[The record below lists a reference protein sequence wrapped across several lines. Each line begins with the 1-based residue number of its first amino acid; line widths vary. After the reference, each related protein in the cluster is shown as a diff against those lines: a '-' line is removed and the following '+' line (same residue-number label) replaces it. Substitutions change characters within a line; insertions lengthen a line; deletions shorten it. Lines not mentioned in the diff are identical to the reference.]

1 MESPTFSSFIIA
13 ILIWLGYFGAVVF
26 ICHTLYMKLRGQAPK
41 PNQTVIVDG
50 KSVSAL
56 AEWEARDVRL
66 QRAMIALGVLLTL
79 LLPLFLPWLLTHT
92 GG

>member
-1 MESPTFSSFIIA
+1 MGASTLSSFLIA
-13 ILIWLGYFGAVVF
+13 ILIWLVYFGLVVF

-56 AEWEARDVRL
+56 EEWEARDKRL
-66 QRAMIALGVLLTL
+66 QRAMIALGLFLVL
-79 LLPLFLPWLLTHT
+79 LLPLFLPWLLTHA